1 MAKTTTTISGHRFT
15 DYTLD
20 DLRAE
25 ARSLA
30 KCKGFTL
37 SGNPAKFSKGFILRV
52 TENGAQLVIQG
63 DGSNGEI
70 ERGTV
75 L

>member
-1 MAKTTTTISGHRFT
+1 MAKTTVTISGHKFT

-20 DLRAE
+20 DLRLE

-30 KCKGFTL
+30 KTKFK
-37 SGNPAKFSKGFILRV
+37 SGNVAKFKRGFVLRI

-70 ERGTV
+70 ERGTM